1 MDTSD
6 ISIFFGGWII
16 IIFMLYTFSRIEGT
30 KTILYYVLWLGVVL
44 DVVTHGTEIKIILE
58 KFKIATPTQGPTT
71 PIPNPVPSGG
81 VRVL

>member
-16 IIFMLYTFSRIEGT
+16 IIFMLYTFSKMEGT
-30 KTILYYVLWLGVVL
+30 KTILYYVLWLGVSL
-44 DVVTHGTEIKIILE
+44 DVVTHGAEIKIILE
-58 KFKIATPTQGPTT
+58 KFKIATPTT
-71 PIPNPVPSGG
+71 PIPNPVPGGG